1 MEMKTLRNLFTE
13 ALAMPWKDVVPDFV
27 IDKNGLR
34 VYVGDNVICG
44 KDNVGYYGVGVV
56 RKVYPARQLA
66 TVRLYPWLSPG
77 WDGEEYHFPAS
88 WLELDLDYEKRRGR
102 R

>member
-1 MEMKTLRNLFTE
+1 MTRRNPIIKAIDKT
-13 ALAMPWKDVVPDFV
+13 WKKVVPDFV
-27 IDKNGLR
+27 VGKDCLR
-34 VYVGDNVICG
+34 IQVGDNVICG
-44 KDNVGYYGVGVV
+44 KDGIGYYGIGVV
-56 RKVYPARQLA
+56 KKVFPADQLA

-77 WDGEEYHFPAS
+77 WDGETYVFPAS

>member
-1 MEMKTLRNLFTE
+1 MTNPITTAVSK
-13 ALAMPWKDVVPDFV
+13 AWKRVVPDFV
-27 IDKNGLR
+27 VDKGGLR
-34 VYVGDNVICG
+34 IHAGDNVICG
-44 KDNVGYYGVGVV
+44 KEGVGYYGIGVV
-56 RKVYPARQLA
+56 QRVYPANQLA

-77 WDGEEYHFPAS
+77 WDGETYNFPAS